1 MRKNAEFS
9 KLKKLKAQHHIF
21 TYVITNCALSVS
33 LEASLLETTRI
44 ARVLSGNVL

>member
-21 TYVITNCALSVS
+21 TYVITDRALPVS
-33 LEASLLETTRI
+33 IEASLRETPRI
-44 ARVLSGNVL
+44 ARVLSGSGL